1 MAMSRPSMKSHP
13 FKAAPF
19 RLSNTLT
26 NLNSLG
32 CAQSFGRLELHIEV
46 HVEFTSVRA
55 LYWLANEEARVRIGI
70 DAVRGIGPLRMIRR
84 EVDSTAVPA
93 GVRCRY
99 ANHVLTEVEGNTVA
113 STC

>member
-26 NLNSLG
+26 NLYSLG

-46 HVEFTSVRA
+46 HVKF
-55 LYWLANEEARVRIGI
+55 VRIWANLGLADEKAGERI
-70 DAVRGIGPLRMIRR
+70 SVDAVRGIGPLRMIRR
-84 EVDSTAVPA
+84 EVNRTAVAA
-93 GVRCRY
+93 GSGGNGADHLYRGHRGCR
-99 ANHVLTEVEGNTVA
+99 
-113 STC
+113 

>member
-46 HVEFTSVRA
+46 HVEFTSARA
-55 LYWLANEEARVRIGI
+55 LYWLANEEARKRIGV
-70 DAVRGIGPLRMIRR
+70 DAVRGVGPLRMIRR
-84 EVDSTAVPA
+84 EVNCTAV
-93 GVRCRY
+93 
-99 ANHVLTEVEGNTVA
+99 A
-113 STC
+113 SGLRGG